1 MVLAGLGTLLR
12 LSKWLPCAPFL
23 PLHLLHPRG
32 APAPLCASQRPIC
45 PVLPAKGAPSRPLL
59 RSPALQRPLLRP
71 RGQQVPVRVVGHP
84 DGPLLMHLDEQG
96 GAGIGEGIERSRS
109 RGGGWWCNTLL
120 GHLEEQGVTREE
132 RE

>member
-1 MVLAGLGTLLR
+1 MRYGLGRTRDSLPVHMAPVR
-12 LSKWLPCAPFL
+12 PFPPPTPVTPTWLSASHIKGLFAPY
-23 PLHLLHPRG
+23 
-32 APAPLCASQRPIC
+32 
-45 PVLPAKGAPSRPLL
+45 VLPVRGPPCRPLL
-59 RSPALQRPLLRP
+59 RSPALEWPLLCP